1 MNKLYF
7 LEVIIIVII
16 ITIIIISIIFSLNH
30 GQSLLIMVCTEI
42 IWAPE
47 EDLKSCMYR
56 KAQGTS
62 PSKVGQS
69 CQIYRC

>member
-1 MNKLYF
+1 
-7 LEVIIIVII
+7 
-16 ITIIIISIIFSLNH
+16 
-30 GQSLLIMVCTEI
+30 MVCTER

-56 KAQGTS
+56 KAQGT

-69 CQIYRC
+69 CQIFRVQLSWSWIWARIVGMVDKPTKFAPEKWVSRENLIN